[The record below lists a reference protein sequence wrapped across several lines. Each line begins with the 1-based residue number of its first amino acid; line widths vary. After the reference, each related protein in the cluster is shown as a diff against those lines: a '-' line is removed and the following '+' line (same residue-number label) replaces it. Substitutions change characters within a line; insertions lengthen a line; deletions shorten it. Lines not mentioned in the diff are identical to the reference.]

1 VTLRR
6 KVFGYVV
13 AAALVSCALTVAV
26 AVVLVRREV
35 ARQRL
40 IALEHQADLVSA
52 VGGIPGALRPGEHV
66 YWVSG
71 RHPRRIAAPR
81 AVLIVARIPDLSQG
95 QGRVTV
101 AGSTLLYAAR
111 STPNG
116 GVVLVRPAGLAF
128 AEWRS
133 FLWSLLV
140 AGAGGALIAAI
151 ASWLLARRLTGPIG
165 ALVEAT
171 GRLTAGERDVV
182 VPVSGSDELSEL
194 GRSFNHMAAEL
205 TAAKDAQ
212 RGFLE
217 SVSHELKTP
226 LTSIRGYAEALTD
239 EAFDQR
245 QAAAVIGDEAG
256 RLERLVNDLLDLAR
270 LQRAGFT
277 IEPVDLDLSVVA
289 SQVVDRYHPRAT
301 ALGISLE
308 ASGAPPAP
316 AFADPD
322 RVVQALSNLVEN
334 ALRVTPSNGRVTVH
348 AQSGSLSVRDTGPGI
363 ARNDLPRAF
372 ERFYLYERYRS
383 ERPVGSGL
391 GLTIVNE
398 LAQRMG
404 GTIRVESTAREGT
417 QFTLTLPVGDP
428 GATPPGPPIG
438 STGAS

>member
-1 VTLRR
+1 MTLRR

-13 AAALVSCALTVAV
+13 AAAAVSCALTVAV

-40 IALEHQADLVSA
+40 TALEHQAELVSA

-81 AVLIVARIPDLSQG
+81 AMLIVARIPDLTQG
-95 QGRVTV
+95 QGRVAV
-101 AGSTLLYAAR
+101 AGTTLLYAAR
-111 STPNG
+111 STPSG
-116 GVVLVRPAGLAF
+116 GIVLVRPAGLAF
-128 AEWRS
+128 AEWRP

-140 AGAGGALIAAI
+140 AGAGGAMIAAI

-165 ALVEAT
+165 ELAEAT

-182 VPVSGSDELSEL
+182 VPVAGTDELSEL
-194 GRSFNHMAAEL
+194 GRSFNRMAAEL
-205 TAAKDAQ
+205 IAARDAQ

-226 LTSIRGYAEALTD
+226 LTSIRGYAEGLTD
-239 EAFDQR
+239 GAFDQR

-277 IEPVDLDLSVVA
+277 IEPADLDLVAVV
-289 SQVVDRYHPRAT
+289 SHVVQRYQPRAA

-334 ALRVTPSNGRVTVH
+334 ALRVTPSDGRVTVH
-348 AQSGSLSVRDTGPGI
+348 AQPGSLSVRDTGPGI
-363 ARNDLPRAF
+363 AADDLARAF

-383 ERPVGSGL
+383 ERAVGSGL
-391 GLTIVNE
+391 GLTIVSE
-398 LAQRMG
+398 LAHQMG
-404 GTIRVESTAREGT
+404 GKIRVESTPQEGT
-417 QFTLTLPVGDP
+417 EFTLTLPVQDP
-428 GATPPGPPIG
+428 GASAT
-438 STGAS
+438 ASSS